1 VSLHCPVHAACGG
14 CRYIEQPYA
23 ATLQKKQEEAARIY
37 AGLPLEPILGMADP
51 YHYRHKVY
59 ASFYLDKAHHVAA
72 GLYEEETHQPIRSE
86 DCLIQE
92 ASANR
97 ILKSVCAIATRM
109 HLAPYDEDR
118 RQGVLRHLYLR
129 VSHSEKTV
137 LMVLVTGARV
147 LPGSREFVHSVLKEN
162 PQIKSIVLNF
172 NDRRTSMVLGDAD
185 KVLYGPGCIYD
196 SIGGIRF
203 RISAHSFYQVNPV
216 MTETLYQTAITLAGL
231 TPEQSVLDL
240 CCGIGTIS
248 LLAAKQAKTVTGVE
262 IVRQAVSDARANAQ
276 DNHIRNA
283 RFLCQ
288 DAEKFLE
295 QCTQPADAVFLDPP
309 RSGFTE
315 SFLRSLSRLAPA
327 RILYISCNPETHAR
341 DLAVLQKK
349 GYAVRTVQPVDQFPF
364 TAHMEAVSLLERIP
378 RPQGS
383 AGKNKQ

>member
-1 VSLHCPVHAACGG
+1 MSLNCPVHAACGG
-14 CRYIEQPYA
+14 CRTIGQPYA
-23 ATLQKKQEEAARIY
+23 STLEQKQHEAARIY
-37 AGLPLEPILGMADP
+37 AGLPLQPILGMQDP
-51 YHYRHKVY
+51 YHYRHKIY
-59 ASFYLDKAHHVAA
+59 ASFYLDKARHVAA
-72 GLYEEETHQPIRSE
+72 GLYEEETHQLIRSE

-109 HLAPYDEDR
+109 HLQPYNEDL

-137 LMVLVTGARV
+137 LMVLVTGTRI
-147 LPGSREFVHSVLKEN
+147 LPGSREFVRSVLKEN

-172 NDRRTSMVLGDAD
+172 NDRRTSMVLGSEDRI
-185 KVLYGPGCIYD
+185 LYGPGCIYD

-203 RISAHSFYQVNPV
+203 RISAHSFYQINPV

-231 TPEQSVLDL
+231 TPGQSVLDL

-248 LLAAKQAKTVTGVE
+248 LLAAKQAQTVTGVE
-262 IVRQAVSDARANAQ
+262 IVRQAVSDARANALA
-276 DNHIRNA
+276 NHIANA

-288 DAEKFLE
+288 DAEQFLK
-295 QCTQPADAVFLDPP
+295 QCTQPADVVFLDPP

-315 SFLRSLSRLAPA
+315 SFLRGLARLAPA
-327 RILYISCNPETHAR
+327 RIVYISCNPETHTR
-341 DLAVLQKK
+341 DLAVLNRN

-364 TAHMEAVSLLERIP
+364 TAHLEAVSLLERVQRP
-378 RPQGS
+378 RTE
-383 AGKNKQ
+383 AGRR